1 MEKSSFA
8 PPLFRRLA
16 LLTLLIVM
24 IQMAFSLTLR
34 YVEQKPDSSHDY
46 QQQLL
51 RQQLS
56 VLAGAINPMLS
67 LDRWED
73 ASPLLDLLTHQQANS
88 AAYLY
93 RQQKDNLM
101 LVAHTQGIAGFDPQI
116 GLSQPKQQTGFLVE
130 IKPLEINDNTVGSLM
145 LVRQIDTMEFWPLI
159 WQSALLFVIALV
171 IAWAFAHQLNRYLHQ
186 QIDQLN
192 QDIQS
197 TITLGQYTGTVSG
210 RDGFAELAHQINR
223 LFKTI
228 ASSQKELKAS
238 ESNIQQLKQEV
249 ETRIKE
255 RTEAF
260 ESAKITAEKANEA
273 KSTFLATMSHE
284 IRTPMN
290 GIIGTIDLLRKTPLA
305 TAQFR
310 MTDTIRE
317 SSFSLL
323 RILDDILDF
332 SKIEAGKLELEA
344 IPLSLADIVEAVGR
358 ILISMAYQRQI
369 DLKVYIDPRIPDGLI
384 GDPVRLRQILYNL
397 AGNAIKFTQTTAGKV
412 GLVQIRA
419 DLIDENME
427 FSQVQLSVIDN
438 GKGMTQRQM
447 HFVFQPFSQAEGSIT
462 RKYGGTG
469 LGLSICQ
476 RLTALMYGDIEL
488 QSEVGKGTEFL
499 VRLPMRRSDEMQQV
513 SPQLLND
520 LTIKV
525 FSTDPYNMDSIC
537 SYLKYA
543 GAQVEAIA
551 NLEQLQ
557 QKITQPIFR
566 VPGSDPAIWLLD
578 ATYQQIEPQLLE
590 QLFAEPAQLPCNFVV
605 LTNLPELSDHSD
617 HRISYLHSA
626 PICRSH
632 LYEALLIA
640 AKRKTKASPAAKSGM
655 SIATAMSVEE
665 AKQQGK
671 LILLAEDNL
680 MNQKVIVDQLHA
692 LGYAV
697 EVADDG
703 AIALDKWRQYRYPLL
718 LTDLHMPNMS
728 GYDLAAAVRKEALQ
742 YDDDDSQFTRIVAVT
757 ANALKGEEQKCLSV
771 GMDGYITKPIELE
784 SLQAVLQRWLPLP
797 VAHETLAK
805 VAAVANSKNSTSEN
819 KGSSPICFT
828 TIANFLGNDSAKH
841 EEYLNYFVNHAAELL
856 NNIEQQAHHQDSQA
870 VHSIAH
876 QFKSVAKS
884 VGALQLSE
892 VAFKL
897 ESATDDGD
905 WVLIKNYIDDL
916 NQKYQDVVS
925 YVQQRY

>member
-8 PPLFRRLA
+8 PSLFRRLA
-16 LLTLLIVM
+16 LFTLIIVLMQAGFHLTM
-24 IQMAFSLTLR
+24 R
-34 YVEQKPDSSHDY
+34 YLEHPADSASDQQ
-46 QQQLL
+46 QQQLK
-51 RQQLS
+51 QQISILS
-56 VLAGAINPMLS
+56 DAITPMLS

-73 ASPLLDLLTHQQANS
+73 ASPLLDLIDTEQTNS

-93 RQQKDNLM
+93 RLQDNAPI
-101 LVAHTQGIAGFDPQI
+101 LVAHTPGIPGFDAAIALTQPQQQS
-116 GLSQPKQQTGFLVE
+116 GFVVEVKQLEFTGKV
-130 IKPLEINDNTVGSLM
+130 VGSLM
-145 LVRQIDTMEFWPLI
+145 LVRQLETFDWTPMI
-159 WQSALLFVIALV
+159 WQTMALAALALLFTWVISYYLDR
-171 IAWAFAHQLNRYLHQ
+171 WLHQ
-186 QIDQLN
+186 QVEQLN

-197 TITLGQYTGTVSG
+197 TITMGQYTGSVSG

-238 ESNIQQLKQEV
+238 EANIQQLKQEV

-255 RTEAF
+255 RTDAF
-260 ESAKITAEKANEA
+260 ESAKTTAEKANEA

-344 IPLSLADIVEAVGR
+344 IPLSLGDIVEAVGR

-369 DLKVYIDPRIPDGLI
+369 DLKVYVDPRIPDGLV

-488 QSEVGKGTEFL
+488 QSEVGKGTEFH
-499 VRLPMRRSDEMQQV
+499 VRLPMRRSEEMQKI
-513 SPQLLND
+513 SPQLLSD
-520 LTIKV
+520 LSIKV
-525 FSTDPYNMDSIC
+525 FSSDAYNLESIN
-537 SYLKYA
+537 SYLLYA
-543 GAQVEAIA
+543 GAQVDAIGSI
-551 NLEQLQ
+551 EQLK
-557 QKITQPIFR
+557 QKISQPIVR
-566 VPGSDPAIWLLD
+566 LPGAEPAIWLLD
-578 ATYQQIEPQLLE
+578 ATYEQLEPAVLE
-590 QLFAEPAQLPCNFVV
+590 QLFAEPAQQACQFIV
-605 LTNLPELSDHSD
+605 LTNLPELSDNSD
-617 HRISYLHSA
+617 QRISYLHSA
-626 PICRSH
+626 PICRTH

-640 AKRKTKASPAAKSGM
+640 AKRKTKASNTAKTGVG
-655 SIATAMSVEE
+655 IATAMSVDE
-665 AKQQGK
+665 AKLQGK

-703 AIALDKWRQYRYPLL
+703 VIALEKWRQYRYPLL

-784 SLQAVLQRWLPLP
+784 VLQAVLQRWLPLP
-797 VAHETLAK
+797 IVTESVVKTTGIANAK
-805 VAAVANSKNSTSEN
+805 IVTSET
-819 KGSSPICFT
+819 KTASPICFT
-828 TIANFLGNDSAKH
+828 TIANFLGNDPAKH
-841 EEYLNYFVNHAAELL
+841 EEYLNYFVSHAAELL

-897 ESATDDGD
+897 ECAIDDGD
-905 WVLIKNYIDDL
+905 WPLIQSYITDL

>member
-1 MEKSSFA
+1 MEKSSFT

-16 LLTLLIVM
+16 LFGLLIVLL
-24 IQMAFSLTLR
+24 QAGLSLAAR
-34 YVEQKPDSSHDY
+34 YLQQPADNVN
-46 QQQLL
+46 QQQL
-51 RQQLS
+51 QQLKQQIS
-56 VLAGAINPMLS
+56 ILSSAITPMLS

-73 ASPLLDLLTHQQANS
+73 ASPLLDLLNSQQANS

-93 RQQKDNLM
+93 RFQQNSPI
-101 LVAHTQGIAGFDPQI
+101 LVAHTQGLPGFDPAVALNQ
-116 GLSQPKQQTGFLVE
+116 SRQQAGFLVE
-130 IKPLEINDNTVGSLM
+130 IQKLEFGGSVVGNLM
-145 LVRQIDTMEFWPLI
+145 LVRQLEKFD
-159 WQSALLFVIALV
+159 WQPMLWQTLLLAAIAIFL
-171 IAWAFAHQLNRYLHQ
+171 AWALAHQINRWLQ
-186 QIDQLN
+186 QQVDQLN

-197 TITLGQYTGTVSG
+197 TIQLGQYSGSVGG

-260 ESAKITAEKANEA
+260 ESAKTTAEKANEA

-344 IPLSLADIVEAVGR
+344 IPISLADIVEAVGR

-369 DLKVYIDPRIPDGLI
+369 DLKIYIDPRIPDGLI

-447 HFVFQPFSQAEGSIT
+447 HFIFHPFSQAEGSIT

-488 QSEVGKGTEFL
+488 QSEVGKGTEFKVL
-499 VRLPMRRSDEMQQV
+499 LPMRRSDEMQQV
-513 SPQLLND
+513 STELLAD
-520 LTIKV
+520 LVIKV
-525 FSTDPYNMDSIC
+525 FSSDPYNLEAISN
-537 SYLKYA
+537 YLEYA
-543 GAQVEAIA
+543 GAQVEPIA
-551 NLEQLQ
+551 TQDLLQ
-557 QKITQPIFR
+557 QKITLPINR
-566 VPGSDPAIWLLD
+566 LPGAAPVIWLLD
-578 ATYQQIEPQLLE
+578 ATYQQLDQAVLE
-590 QLFAEPAQLPCNFVV
+590 QLFKEPAQQLNNFIV
-605 LTNLPELSDHSD
+605 LTNLPELSDQSD

-632 LYEALLIA
+632 LYDAILVT
-640 AKRKTKASPAAKSGM
+640 AKRKTRPVQNAKNGLGLT
-655 SIATAMSVEE
+655 TAMSVEE
-665 AKQQGK
+665 AKRQGK

-703 AIALDKWRQYRYPLL
+703 VLALDKWRQYRYPLL

-742 YDDDDSQFTRIVAVT
+742 YDDDDSQFTRIIAVT

-784 SLQAVLQRWLPLP
+784 TLQAMLQRWLPLP
-797 VAHETLAK
+797 VVNETLAK
-805 VAAVANSKNSTSEN
+805 VAAVANTKALAVEA
-819 KGSSPICFT
+819 KASSPICFT
-828 TIANFLGNDSAKH
+828 TIANFLGNDPAKH
-841 EEYLNYFVNHAAELL
+841 EEYLNYFVSHAAELL
-856 NNIEQQAHHQDSQA
+856 DSIEQQAHHQQGQA

-897 ESATDDGD
+897 ERASEDGD
-905 WVLIKNYIDDL
+905 WVLIRNYIDDL